1 MWFDIRE
8 TIITKNYLATRK
20 IKIST
25 LTEKEMKSEQNMM
38 KSLQKDKICYFFI
51 ISGEEMPYDALE
63 LQELERIRWTCKEE
77 ENYSKDAIN

>member
-25 LTEKEMKSEQNMM
+25 LTEKEMKSGQNMM

>member
-8 TIITKNYLATRK
+8 TITTKNYLATRK

>member
-1 MWFDIRE
+1 MNI
-8 TIITKNYLATRK
+8 RK

-25 LTEKEMKSEQNMM
+25 LTEKEMKSGQNMM